1 MTTEKTA
8 LIYQKI
14 PAIMKEVVPI
24 SKDRKNQAQGYSFR
38 GIDDVYNSLQPILAK
53 HGVFMTSQILEER
66 SEERARSEGK
76 IALFS
81 RLLKIR
87 YSLIAEDGSSIATEV
102 VGEGMDQGDKA
113 AAKAMSIAQKY
124 ALFQMFLIPTAE
136 PKDPENDDH
145 EVIAKPKPDDLT
157 DPKKS
162 VFKKDPQTVPISKF
176 DQLPKFTA
184 AKKNLGDKSYYEVLG
199 AAGFEHANEIPPEQR
214 AAILDALRTAFQ
226 FKQKAKTAETAGAGA

>member
-14 PAIMKEVVPI
+14 PAIMKEIVPI

-53 HGVFMTSQILEER
+53 HGVFMTSQILDER
-66 SEERARSEGK
+66 SEERTRSEGK
-76 IALFS
+76 SALFS
-81 RLLKIR
+81 RMLKIR
-87 YSLIAEDGSSIATEV
+87 YSLTAEDGSSVATEV
-102 VGEGMDQGDKA
+102 IGEGMDSGDKA

-136 PKDPENDDH
+136 AKDPENDDH
-145 EVIAKPKPDDLT
+145 EVIAKPKPA
-157 DPKKS
+157 PAP
-162 VFKKDPQTVPISKF
+162 VSKF

-184 AKKNLGDKSYYEVLG
+184 AKKNLGDKAYYEVLG
-199 AAGFEHANEIPPEQR
+199 AAGFEHANEIPIEQR
-214 AAILDALRTAFQ
+214 PAMLDALRTAFK
-226 FKQKAKTAETAGAGA
+226 FKQEMKMGEGANAGA

>member
-1 MTTEKTA
+1 MTTEKTG

-53 HGVFMTSQILEER
+53 HGVFMTSQILDER
-66 SEERARSEGK
+66 SEERTRAEGK
-76 IALFS
+76 SALFS
-81 RLLKIR
+81 RMLKIR
-87 YSLIAEDGSSIATEV
+87 YSLTAEDGSSVATEV
-102 VGEGMDQGDKA
+102 IGEGMDQGDKA

-145 EVIAKPKPDDLT
+145 EVVAKPKADDLT

-162 VFKKDPQTVPISKF
+162 VFKKESAATPVSKF
-176 DQLPKFTA
+176 DQLPRFA
-184 AKKNLGDKSYYEVLG
+184 EAKKKLGKEEYYAVLG
-199 AAGFEHANEIPPEQR
+199 AAGVTHADEIPVEQR
-214 AAILDALRTAFQ
+214 KAVLDALLTAFK
-226 FKQKAKTAETAGAGA
+226 FKQEAKVDETAGVVV